1 MQSRRAGNCSDRSRS
16 HLRQLLPGVSSCFD
30 NLLAKTLT
38 HGRLFFFPP
47 FLFLLPIFAKKKEE
61 EKNEL
66 TRTKCMQNV
75 QRSATKLT
83 GHFIFFHVIKWLLS
97 VYTVYVHW
105 LNLDLLHVQRRD
117 SAALGC
123 NRCRFYS
130 LTFDPLRSTRC
141 HCCSLGV
148 FPFLETK

>member
-1 MQSRRAGNCSDRSRS
+1 MQSRRAENCSDRSRS

-38 HGRLFFFPP
+38 HGRLFPPLFF
-47 FLFLLPIFAKKKEE
+47 FVTNICKKKKK
-61 EKNEL
+61 KNEL

-75 QRSATKLT
+75 QRSATKL
-83 GHFIFFHVIKWLLS
+83 FHVIKWLLS

-105 LNLDLLHVQRRD
+105 LNLDLLRVQRRY

-141 HCCSLGV
+141 HCCAGV